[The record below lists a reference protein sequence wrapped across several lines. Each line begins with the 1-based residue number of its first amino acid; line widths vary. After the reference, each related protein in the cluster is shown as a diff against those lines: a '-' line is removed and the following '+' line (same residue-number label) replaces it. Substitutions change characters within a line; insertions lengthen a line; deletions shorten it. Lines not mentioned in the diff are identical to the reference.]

1 MIFAVVLIFFVIVF
15 TSAAVAVMAGS
26 AAMGGLSANPAGSA
40 PDDAGGSP
48 GESSLLMR
56 TEALSSIG
64 FWSSLLARF
73 DFVDGLKTRLAQADL
88 GWSVGRITLLMLL
101 CGSVFFSLLFNWSW
115 IPAWAAMLGGT
126 GGTLLPYFYV
136 SHRRR
141 ARFNKLSQQFPEA
154 LDSLTRAMRAG
165 HPVAM
170 ALDLLAEETPMPLAA
185 ELRRTVTEVRLGL
198 PLEQAID
205 NFSNRLP
212 LLEVGI
218 FSSAL
223 RLQVRTG
230 GKLSEVM
237 EKLAESMRDAESLRS
252 EVRAIAAHGRMTG
265 MILTA
270 LPIFIAGLMA
280 TVNPGY
286 LSTLTNYEYGRDLI
300 AAAVGCLI
308 LAHFII
314 RRIVDIRI

>member
-1 MIFAVVLIFFVIVF
+1 MVFAVVLIFFVVVF
-15 TSAAVAVMAGS
+15 TAVAVAVAAGS
-26 AAMGGLSANPAGSA
+26 AAIGGLLPKPAG
-40 PDDAGGSP
+40 DAIGDPATSP
-48 GESSLLMR
+48 SESTLLIR
-56 TEALSSIG
+56 TEELSSIG
-64 FWSSLLARF
+64 VWSSLLARF
-73 DFVDGLKTRLAQADL
+73 DFIDGLKTRLMQADL

-101 CGSVFFSLLFNWSW
+101 FGAVCFAVLLHWSW
-115 IPAWAAMLGGT
+115 IPGWAAIAGGIS
-126 GGTLLPYFYV
+126 GMLLPYFYV
-136 SHRRR
+136 CQRRNI
-141 ARFNKLSQQFPEA
+141 RFNKLSQQFPEA

-165 HPVAM
+165 HPLAM

-198 PLEQAID
+198 PLEQALE
-205 NFSNRLP
+205 NLANRLP

-223 RLQVRTG
+223 KLQVRTG

-237 EKLAESMRDAESLRS
+237 ERLAESMREADALRS

-265 MILTA
+265 IILTI
-270 LPIFIAGLMA
+270 LPLFIAGTMA
-280 TVNPGY
+280 MVNPGY
-286 LSTLTNYEYGRDLI
+286 LESLVNYEHGSDLI
-300 AAAVGCLI
+300 AGAVACLI